1 MVFLKKLKEVLI
13 SVLPIVAIVLLL
25 HFFVVKFDTT
35 LLIHFFIATILLVLG
50 EVFFLTGVDSTIMPM
65 GQMVGANSSKVNNL
79 ALFLFYAFLFGMF
92 ATVAEPDCQTL
103 AGEISRNG
111 INISATAL
119 LFIIGAG
126 VGLFVAFALL
136 RIAKHVPIRIIFLVS
151 FVAIFV
157 MASFSN
163 QSFLAIAFDSGGATI
178 GIVTTPFLLALT
190 SGIVNKNGKNSND
203 NFGVIGIA
211 GLGPVIAILILSL
224 FLDGSSAEVVAET
237 SRFNIFVTVLYN
249 TFMAIIPLVAVF
261 YIFQIIYIKLPKKK
275 KLSMVVGVLVTFVG
289 LYMFLF
295 SVNFGLLEMGSA
307 IGKGLASKNI
317 FIILII
323 YAMFAFAIVFT
334 EPAIRVL
341 GAEIEAQTQG
351 NINRKIVIIA
361 IAIGVTLAVIMS
373 ALRIYFNLNIWYF
386 LGIGYAVIAA
396 LMILC
401 DPMFVAIAFDGG
413 GVAGGPIGTAL
424 LMPSMIALS
433 GTANGGFGFIALASM
448 MPVLMLEIIGVC
460 YNIKVK
466 GISKNARKIFAR
478 ISYGADKYSNMT
490 KLEARYKEIRSKAK
504 NEKR

>member
-35 LLIHFFIATILLVLG
+35 LLIHFFIATVLLVVG

-65 GQMVGANSSKVNNL
+65 GQMVGANSNKVSNL

-103 AGEISRNG
+103 AGEISRSG
-111 INISATAL
+111 INLNATAL

-126 VGLFVAFALL
+126 VGLFMAFALL
-136 RIAKHVPIRIIFLVS
+136 RIAKRVPIRIMFLVS
-151 FVAIFV
+151 FVLIFV
-157 MASFSN
+157 VATFSD

-178 GIVTTPFLLALT
+178 GIVTTPFVLSLT
-190 SGIVNKNGKNSND
+190 SGIVNKNGKNSKD

-211 GLGPVIAILILSL
+211 GLGPVVAILILSL
-224 FLDGSSAEVVAET
+224 FLRGNSAEAVVA
-237 SRFNIFVTVLYN
+237 SSNYSIFVQVLYG
-249 TFMAIIPLVAVF
+249 TFMAIVPLVALF

-275 KLSMVVGVLVTFVG
+275 KVSLFVGVLVTFVG

-295 SVNFGLLEMGSA
+295 SINFGLLQMGSA
-307 IGKGLASKNI
+307 IGSGLAEKNI
-317 FIILII
+317 YIVLII
-323 YAMFAFAIVFT
+323 YAMFAFSIVFT

-351 NINRKIVIIA
+351 NVNRKIVIIA

-373 ALRIYFNLNIWYF
+373 ALRIYFDINIWYF
-386 LGIGYAVIAA
+386 LGVGYGIIAV

-401 DPMFVAIAFDGG
+401 DPMFVAIAFDAG

-448 MPVLMLEIIGVC
+448 MPVLMLEIIGVY

-466 GISKNARKIFAR
+466 GISKNARKILAR